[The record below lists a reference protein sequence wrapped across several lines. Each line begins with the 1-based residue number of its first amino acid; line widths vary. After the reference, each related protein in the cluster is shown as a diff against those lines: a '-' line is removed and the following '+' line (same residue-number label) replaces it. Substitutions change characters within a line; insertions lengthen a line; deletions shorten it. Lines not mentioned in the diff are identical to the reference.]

1 MDRGL
6 IRGLGLTA
14 TASFAIANI
23 IGTGVFL
30 KARVMTCNVGS
41 PIAVLA
47 VWLVAGLLV
56 MAGALTY
63 AELASM
69 MPKAGGEYVF
79 LREAYGRRWAFFY
92 GWSYLLISRGGSIS
106 AQAVSTAIFFNIV
119 TGGGM
124 GRWWLAAA
132 SAVAIA
138 LMAVLNFAQVRSTGR
153 IAVFLT
159 VVKTITLLAVGAV
172 AFSVARGNWGHYLLS
187 GADGTCEGVAP
198 AARGGFAGFG
208 AAMIGALWGYNGWAN
223 ATSMVGEV
231 RDPQRNIVRAFAAA
245 VLVVGALYLFTNAA
259 YFFALE
265 PRAVAS
271 VPVSSSVATEALSRL
286 LGPAAA
292 GIMAMAM
299 MFSSLGAL
307 HTGIAATARVPY
319 AMAADG
325 TLFSGLS
332 RLSATTHVPVRAV
345 VLVAIWAAV
354 LAATGSYDKLT
365 DWAIFALWLFHGL
378 NAGAVI
384 VLRRKKPDAVRPYKV
399 WGYPVVPVIF
409 ILVTAWLLVNTFV
422 TAPLQ
427 TAAGLGIMLLGLI
440 FYRPA
445 TAAAGSGSVS

>member
-1 MDRGL
+1 MERGL

-14 TASFAIANI
+14 TASLNIANI

-47 VWLVAGLLV
+47 VWLAAGLLV

-79 LREAYGRRWAFFY
+79 IREAYGRRWAFFY
-92 GWSYLLISRGGSIS
+92 GWSYLVVSRGGSMS

-124 GRWWLAAA
+124 GRWWLAGTAA
-132 SAVAIA
+132 AALSFIA
-138 LMAVLNFAQVRSTGR
+138 LLNCAQVKSTGR

-187 GADGTCEGVAP
+187 GADGACEGVAA
-198 AARGGFAGFG
+198 AARGGLAGFG

-223 ATSMVGEV
+223 ATAMAGEI
-231 RDPQRNIVRAFAAA
+231 RDPQRNVVRAFGGA
-245 VLVVGALYLFTNAA
+245 VLVVGALYLFTNAG
-259 YFFALE
+259 YFYALD
-265 PRAVAS
+265 PRTVAS
-271 VPVSSSVATEALSRL
+271 VSTRSSVATEALSRL

-292 GIMAMAM
+292 GVMAMAM

-307 HTGIAATARVPY
+307 HTGMASTARVPY
-319 AMAADG
+319 AMATDG
-325 TLFSGLS
+325 ALFSALS
-332 RLSATTHVPVRAV
+332 RLSASTHVPVRAV
-345 VLVAIWAAV
+345 VLVAIWSAI

-378 NAGAVI
+378 TAGAVI
-384 VLRRKKPDAVRPYKV
+384 ILRRKRPDAERPYKV
-399 WGYPVVPVIF
+399 WGYPVVPLLF
-409 ILVTAWLLVNTFV
+409 IAVTVWLLVNTLI

-427 TAAGLGIMLLGLI
+427 TVAGLGIMLSGLI
-440 FYRPA
+440 FYRRA
-445 TAAAGSGSVS
+445 TSKSIAGSVS

>member
-1 MDRGL
+1 MERGL

-14 TASFAIANI
+14 TASLGIANI

-41 PIAVLA
+41 PMVVLA
-47 VWLVAGLLV
+47 VWLAAGLLV

-79 LREAYGRRWAFFY
+79 LREAYGRRLAFFY
-92 GWSYLLISRGGSIS
+92 GWSYLVISRGGSIS

-124 GRWWLAAA
+124 GRWRLAAA
-132 SAVAIA
+132 SAAAIA
-138 LMAVLNFAQVRSTGR
+138 LMAVLNFAPVRNTGR
-153 IAVFLT
+153 IAVFLA
-159 VVKTITLLAVGAV
+159 VVKTITVLAVGAV
-172 AFSVARGNWGHYLLS
+172 AFSVARGNWGHFLLS
-187 GADGTCEGVAP
+187 GADGTCDGVAP
-198 AARGGFAGFG
+198 AARGGLAGFG

-223 ATSMVGEV
+223 ATSLAGEI
-231 RDPQRNIVRAFAAA
+231 RDPQRNVVRAFAAA
-245 VLVVGALYLFTNAA
+245 VLVVGALYLFANAG
-259 YFFALE
+259 YFYALD
-265 PRAVAS
+265 PRTVAG
-271 VPVSSSVATEALSRL
+271 VSIRSSVATEALSRM

-325 TLFSGLS
+325 TLFAGLS
-332 RLSATTHVPVRAV
+332 RLSARTHVPVRAV
-345 VLVAIWAAV
+345 VLVAVWAAT
-354 LAATGSYDKLT
+354 LATTGSYDRLT

-384 VLRRKKPDAVRPYKV
+384 VLRRKRPDLQRPYKV
-399 WGYPVVPVIF
+399 WGYPVVPLVF
-409 ILVTAWLLVNTFV
+409 VLVTTWLLLNTLL

-427 TAAGLGIMLLGLI
+427 TAAGLGLMLLGLI
-440 FYRPA
+440 FYRRA
-445 TAAAGSGSVS
+445 TSKTMSGSVS